1 MSILSLWKRCRALA
15 TGLRIDMLLLLKS
28 GKSRC
33 VKEIADELEIA
44 EDIASKHLQLLASAG
59 WVSKRLAGRYLYY
72 TLDNDNVLL
81 DEVLTYAEKKSI
93 DRLIFMVT
101 ALTHERRILIIRAL
115 AIEPMR
121 LDCLCRKIRIPSMAL
136 RRHLDKLERR
146 GFVRA
151 ENGVW
156 MLIIPDDTL
165 IRRLIDTALDD
176 ITPAQV

>member
-1 MSILSLWKRCRALA
+1 MNILPLWKRCRALA

-28 GKSRC
+28 GTSRC
-33 VKEIADELEIA
+33 VKEIADELEVA
-44 EDIASKHLQLLASAG
+44 EDIASKHLQLMASAG
-59 WVSKRLAGRYLYY
+59 WVSKRPAGRYLYY
-72 TLDNDNVLL
+72 MLDNDNVLL

-93 DRLIFMVT
+93 DQLIFMVT
-101 ALTHERRILIIRAL
+101 ALTHERRIWIVRAL

-121 LDCLCRKIRIPSMAL
+121 LDCLCRKTRIPSMAL

-156 MLIIPDDTL
+156 MLIIPDNTL
-165 IRRLIDTALDD
+165 MRRLIDSALDEN
-176 ITPAQV
+176 TPAQV

>member
-1 MSILSLWKRCRALA
+1 MNILPLWKRCRALA

-28 GKSRC
+28 GTSRC
-33 VKEIADELEIA
+33 VKEIADELEVA
-44 EDIASKHLQLLASAG
+44 EDIASKHLQLMASAG
-59 WVSKRLAGRYLYY
+59 WVSKRPAGRYLYY
-72 TLDNDNVLL
+72 MLDNDNVLL

-93 DRLIFMVT
+93 DQLIFMVT
-101 ALTHERRILIIRAL
+101 ALTHERRIWIVRAL

-121 LDCLCRKIRIPSMAL
+121 LDCLCRKTRIPSMAL

-156 MLIIPDDTL
+156 MLIIPDNTL
-165 IRRLIDTALDD
+165 MRRLIDSAVDEN
-176 ITPAQV
+176 TPAQV